1 MENIMT
7 HKNASILR
15 RYFVEYTVLFLTASV
30 VVLFY
35 MFVSLNKRVLELQT
49 TVIQKNTE
57 SNIELKNQ
65 FYNSKIFK

>member
-30 VVLFY
+30 IVLFY